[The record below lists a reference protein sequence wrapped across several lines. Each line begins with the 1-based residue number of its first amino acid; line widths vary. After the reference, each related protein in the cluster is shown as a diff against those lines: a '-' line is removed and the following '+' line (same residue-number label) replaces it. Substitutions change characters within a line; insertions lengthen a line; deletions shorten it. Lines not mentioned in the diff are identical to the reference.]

1 MIWYGW
7 GMNKKHPIADFFDT
21 KGKFIVI
28 LGMVLFAIYLLQDF
42 GTIEADTRKYEIR
55 CIDDNGLYRQF
66 IKPSDEWWR
75 TAHGT
80 LVVMDRGRRYTF
92 DRRSCTHKPIE

>member
-1 MIWYGW
+1 M
-7 GMNKKHPIADFFDT
+7 KSKHTISKFFDG
-21 KGKFIVI
+21 KGKLIVI
-28 LGMVLFAIYLLQDF
+28 LGMVFIGAYVLADY
-42 GTIEADTRKYEIR
+42 GNYETDTRKYEIR

-66 IKPSDEWWR
+66 FKYKDEWWL

-80 LVVMDRGRRYTF
+80 LIVMDNGRRYTF